1 MGYKGILQTPA
12 PYPLK
17 PSFMYYDLLSKIKN
31 ATMARKDKMIVPFS
45 RMDFAV
51 ANALVAGGYL
61 KSVEKETTGKK
72 SVMVIRTGVKK
83 KTGLMTDFKIMS
95 KPSRHLY
102 KDYRSLHAV
111 RQGYGLA
118 VLSTSKGIMTEQQ
131 ARKGKI
137 GGEYLFEIW

>member
-1 MGYKGILQTPA
+1 
-12 PYPLK
+12 
-17 PSFMYYDLLSKIKN
+17 MYYDLLSKIKN
-31 ATMARKDKMIVPFS
+31 ATMARKDKIVVPFS

-51 ANALVAGGYL
+51 AGVLVKGGYL

-72 SVMVIRTGVKK
+72 SIMVIRTGVKN
-83 KTGLMTDFKIMS
+83 KTGMVTDFKVMS

-102 KDYRSLHAV
+102 RDYRSLRQV

-118 VLSTSKGIMTEQQ
+118 VLSTSKGIMSEQE
-131 ARKGKI
+131 ARKGKV

>member
-1 MGYKGILQTPA
+1 
-12 PYPLK
+12 
-17 PSFMYYDLLSKIKN
+17 MYYDLLSKIKN

-45 RMDFAV
+45 RMDFAI
-51 ANALVAGGYL
+51 ANVLVKGGYL

-83 KTGLMTDFKIMS
+83 KAGMVTDFRIMS

-102 KDYRSLHAV
+102 ADYRSLRPV

-118 VLSTSKGIMTEQQ
+118 VLSTSKGIMTEKE
-131 ARKGKI
+131 ARKGKV

>member
-1 MGYKGILQTPA
+1 
-12 PYPLK
+12 
-17 PSFMYYDLLSKIKN
+17 MYYDLLSKIKN

-45 RMDFAV
+45 RMDFAI
-51 ANALVAGGYL
+51 ANVLVTGGYL

-72 SVMVIRTGVKK
+72 SVMIIRIGVKNK
-83 KTGLMTDFKIMS
+83 KGMMTDFRIMS

-102 KDYRSLHAV
+102 RDYRSLHPV

-118 VLSTSKGIMTEQQ
+118 VMSTSKGIMTEKE

>member
-1 MGYKGILQTPA
+1 
-12 PYPLK
+12 
-17 PSFMYYDLLSKIKN
+17 MYYDLLSKIKN
-31 ATMARKDKMIVPFS
+31 ATMARKDKIIVPFS
-45 RMDFAV
+45 RMDFAI
-51 ANALVAGGYL
+51 ANVLVEGGYL

-83 KTGLMTDFKIMS
+83 KTAMVTDFKIMS

-102 KDYRSLHAV
+102 RDYRGLRPV

-118 VLSTSKGIMTEQQ
+118 VLSTSKGIMTEKK
-131 ARKGKI
+131 ARKGKV

>member
-1 MGYKGILQTPA
+1 
-12 PYPLK
+12 
-17 PSFMYYDLLSKIKN
+17 MYYDLLSKIKN

-51 ANALVAGGYL
+51 ANVLVAGGYL

-72 SVMVIRTGVKK
+72 SIMVIRTGVKK
-83 KTGLMTDFKIMS
+83 KAGMMTDFKILS

-102 KDYRSLHAV
+102 RDYRSLRPV
-111 RQGYGLA
+111 RQGYGIA
-118 VLSTSKGIMTEQQ
+118 VISTSKGIMTEKE
-131 ARKGKI
+131 ARKGKV